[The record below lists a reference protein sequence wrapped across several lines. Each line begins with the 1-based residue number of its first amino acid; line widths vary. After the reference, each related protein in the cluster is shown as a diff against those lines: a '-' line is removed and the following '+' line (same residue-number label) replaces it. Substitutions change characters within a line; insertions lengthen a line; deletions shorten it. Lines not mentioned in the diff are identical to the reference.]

1 MKINATE
8 IRVGMIIEYKDD
20 LWEVLKTN
28 HVKPGKGGAFAQV
41 EMKSISKN
49 TKLNERFRSS
59 ETVEKATLEEIK
71 FTYLYNDGDDYFFMD
86 PKTFE

>member
-8 IRVGMIIEYKDD
+8 IRVGMILEYKDD

-41 EMKSISKN
+41 EMKSLLKN
-49 TKLNERFRSS
+49 T
-59 ETVEKATLEEIK
+59 TC
-71 FTYLYNDGDDYFFMD
+71 
-86 PKTFE
+86 KTWKRWCICTS

>member
-8 IRVGMIIEYKDD
+8 IRVGMILEHNDD

-41 EMKSISKN
+41 EMKSINKN
-49 TKLNERFRSS
+49 TKTSQKHYKSS
-59 ETVEKATLEEIK
+59 NSS
-71 FTYLYNDGDDYFFMD
+71 YWRY
-86 PKTFE
+86 

>member
-8 IRVGMIIEYKDD
+8 IRVGMILEHKND
-20 LWEVLKTN
+20 LWEVLKTQ

-41 EMKSISKN
+41 EMKSLNKN

-59 ETVEKATLEEIK
+59 ETVEKASLEEIK
-71 FTYLYNDGDDYFFMD
+71 FNYLYDDETDFFFYESR
-86 PKTFE
+86 KF